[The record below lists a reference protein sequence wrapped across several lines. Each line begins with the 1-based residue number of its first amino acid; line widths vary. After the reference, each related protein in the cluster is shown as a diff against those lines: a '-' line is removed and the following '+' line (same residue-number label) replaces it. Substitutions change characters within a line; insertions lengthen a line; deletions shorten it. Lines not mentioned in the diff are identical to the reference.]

1 MDSPEVV
8 LRGCFSNPRKSV
20 GPLISRIRKGSRPHG
35 PRSQTIER
43 VVQRGPVIEESR
55 RSRTHLNASNR
66 AALLAAYSEGVPLKE
81 LTARFG
87 VHRATIN
94 ELV

>member
-1 MDSPEVV
+1 
-8 LRGCFSNPRKSV
+8 
-20 GPLISRIRKGSRPHG
+20 
-35 PRSQTIER
+35 
-43 VVQRGPVIEESR
+43 
-55 RSRTHLNASNR
+55 LNASNR